1 MEALA
6 SGKPLAETSQNIA
19 LINKGEFARLSG
31 CPNDLWFGPWCSEK
45 NCAEC
50 WQSYLT
56 QME

>member
-6 SGKPLAETSQNIA
+6 NGRPAEVVSRNIA
-19 LINKGEFARLSG
+19 LISRGEFVKLSG

-45 NCAEC
+45 DCAEC